1 MSEPQWL
8 MFDFVNDAEEYG
20 PWPDTPA
27 QRRQASAAEVRTA
40 ASQAEVRAVTSASE
54 D

>member
-1 MSEPQWL
+1 MSELQWL
-8 MFDFVNDAEEYG
+8 MFDFEKDVEVLE
-20 PWPDTPA
+20 PWPDTPT

-40 ASQAEVRAVTSASE
+40 ASQAENRNASSASE